1 MFPVRYKKSGN
12 TPDTMFCIETGSLK
26 LELEVVRVDSL
37 FQHEEILP
45 HVANKL
51 ILEFRNWVNL
61 QNPIIVDED
70 YIILDGNHRAF
81 AFKKLKFKY
90 ISVCK
95 VDYFNEATQ
104 LRYWFRLL
112 RRVESFESLKQ
123 IINDM
128 NGSFREVRDKEA
140 LRKALENNNLSCGIQ
155 QGNLYASVS
164 FNEKIVNDAVSAYD
178 VLEKIQG
185 KLLQNGL
192 KIEYIPCQSV
202 HESKFCNELKNGEV
216 IIWTPQI
223 TKEMVVNA
231 VKKGKK
237 FAPKT
242 TRHLIP
248 ARPLTV
254 NVPIHWF
261 KEDISLEEINKR
273 FSEFLERKNLRR
285 FGPGQVVDGRY
296 YEEELFVF
304 SD

>member
-1 MFPVRYKKSGN
+1 MFY
-12 TPDTMFCIETGSLK
+12 IETGSLK

-45 HVANKL
+45 YVADKL
-51 ILEFRNWVNL
+51 IFEFKNWTNL
-61 QNPIIVDED
+61 QNPVIVDKNH
-70 YIILDGNHRAF
+70 IVLDGNHRVF
-81 AFKKLKFKY
+81 VFKKLKFKY
-90 ISVCK
+90 IPVCK
-95 VDYFNEATQ
+95 VDYLNEVIQ

-112 RRVESFESLKQ
+112 GRIESLESLKQ

-128 NGSFREVRDKEA
+128 NGSFREVSDREA
-140 LRKALENNNLSCGIQ
+140 LRKALESNNLSCGIQ

-164 FNEKIVNDAVSAYD
+164 FNEKIVSDAVSAYD

-185 KLLQNGL
+185 KLLQNGM

-202 HESKFCNELKNGEV
+202 HESKFCDELKDSEA

-231 VKKGKK
+231 VKKNKR
-237 FAPKT
+237 FAPKA
-242 TRHLIP
+242 TRHLIRV
-248 ARPLTV
+248 RPLNV
-254 NVPIHWF
+254 NVPTYWF

-273 FSEFLERKNLRR
+273 FLKLLERKNLKR

-296 YEEELFVF
+296 YEEELFIF
-304 SD
+304 FD

>member
-1 MFPVRYKKSGN
+1 
-12 TPDTMFCIETGSLK
+12 MFCIETGSLK

-45 HVANKL
+45 HMADKL
-51 ILEFRNWVNL
+51 ILEFKNWTNL
-61 QNPIIVDED
+61 QNPIIVDKN
-70 YIILDGNHRAF
+70 YIVLDGNHRVF
-81 AFKKLKFKY
+81 VFKKLKFKY
-90 ISVCK
+90 IPVCK
-95 VDYFNEATQ
+95 VDYFNEVTQ

-112 RRVESFESLKQ
+112 GRIESIESLKQ

-128 NGSFREVRDKEA
+128 NGSFREVSDREA
-140 LRKALENNNLSCGIQ
+140 LKKALENNNLSCGIQ
-155 QGNLYASVS
+155 QDNFYASVS

-185 KLLQNGL
+185 KLLKNGL

-202 HESKFCNELKNGEV
+202 HETKFCDELKNGEI

-223 TKEMVVNA
+223 TKEMVVDA
-231 VKKGKK
+231 AKKKKK

-242 TRHLIP
+242 TRHLIS
-248 ARPLTV
+248 ARPLNV
-254 NVPIHWF
+254 NVPTYWF

-273 FSEFLERKNLRR
+273 FLKFLERKHLRR

-304 SD
+304 FD

>member
-1 MFPVRYKKSGN
+1 
-12 TPDTMFCIETGSLK
+12 MFCIETGSLQ

-51 ILEFRNWVNL
+51 VFEFKNWTNL
-61 QNPIIVDED
+61 QNPVIVDKNH
-70 YIILDGNHRAF
+70 IVLDGNHRVF
-81 AFKKLKFKY
+81 VFKKLKFKY
-90 ISVCK
+90 IPVCK
-95 VDYFNEATQ
+95 VDYFNEVTQ

-112 RRVESFESLKQ
+112 GGIENLESLKQ
-123 IINDM
+123 MINDM
-128 NGSFREVRDKEA
+128 NGSFREVSDREA

-155 QGNLYASVS
+155 QGNFYASIS
-164 FNEKIVNDAVSAYD
+164 FHEDVVNDAVSAYNT
-178 VLEKIQG
+178 LEKIQG

-202 HESKFCNELKNGEV
+202 HESKFCDELKNSEV

-223 TKEMVVNA
+223 TKEMVVDA
-231 VKKGKK
+231 VKKKK
-237 FAPKT
+237 RFAPKT

-248 ARPLTV
+248 ARPLNV
-254 NVPIHWF
+254 NVPTYWF

-273 FSEFLERKNLRR
+273 FLKFLERKNLRR

-296 YEEELFVF
+296 YEEELFIF
-304 SD
+304 FD

>member
-1 MFPVRYKKSGN
+1 MFY
-12 TPDTMFCIETGSLK
+12 IETGSLK

-45 HVANKL
+45 YVADKL
-51 ILEFRNWVNL
+51 IFEFKNWTNL
-61 QNPIIVDED
+61 QNPVIVDKNR
-70 YIILDGNHRAF
+70 IVLDGNHRVF
-81 AFKKLKFKY
+81 VFKKLKFKY
-90 ISVCK
+90 IPVCK
-95 VDYFNEATQ
+95 VDYFNEVIQ

-112 RRVESFESLKQ
+112 GRIESLESLKQ

-128 NGSFREVRDKEA
+128 NGSFREVSDREA
-140 LRKALENNNLSCGIQ
+140 LRKALESNNLSCGIQ

-164 FNEKIVNDAVSAYD
+164 FNEKIVSDAVSAYD

-185 KLLQNGL
+185 KLLQNGM

-202 HESKFCNELKNGEV
+202 HESKFCDELKDSEA

-231 VKKGKK
+231 VKKNKK
-237 FAPKT
+237 FAPKA
-242 TRHLIP
+242 TRHLIR
-248 ARPLTV
+248 ARPLNV
-254 NVPIHWF
+254 NVPTYWF

-273 FSEFLERKNLRR
+273 FLKLLERKNLRR

-304 SD
+304 FE

>member
-1 MFPVRYKKSGN
+1 
-12 TPDTMFCIETGSLK
+12 MFCIETGSLK
-26 LELEVVRVDSL
+26 LELEIVRVDSL

-51 ILEFRNWVNL
+51 IFEFKNWTNL
-61 QNPIIVDED
+61 QNPVIVDKNH
-70 YIILDGNHRAF
+70 IVLDGNHRVF
-81 AFKKLKFKY
+81 VFKKLKFKY

-95 VDYFNEATQ
+95 VDYFNEVTQ

-112 RRVESFESLKQ
+112 GRIESLESLKQ

-128 NGSFREVRDKEA
+128 NGSFREVSDREA

-155 QGNLYASVS
+155 QGNFYASIS
-164 FNEKIVNDAVSAYD
+164 FHEDVVNDAVSAYNA
-178 VLEKIQG
+178 LEKIQG

-202 HESKFCNELKNGEV
+202 HESKFCDELKNSEV

-223 TKEMVVNA
+223 TKEMVVDA
-231 VKKGKK
+231 VKKKK
-237 FAPKT
+237 RFAPKT

-248 ARPLTV
+248 ARPLNV
-254 NVPIHWF
+254 NVPTYWF

-273 FSEFLERKNLRR
+273 FLKFLERKNLRR

-296 YEEELFVF
+296 YEEELFIF
-304 SD
+304 FD

>member
-1 MFPVRYKKSGN
+1 
-12 TPDTMFCIETGSLK
+12 MFCIETGSLK

-37 FQHEEILP
+37 FQHEEILL

-51 ILEFRNWVNL
+51 VFEFKNWTNL
-61 QNPIIVDED
+61 QNPVIVDKNH
-70 YIILDGNHRAF
+70 IVLDGNHRVF
-81 AFKKLKFKY
+81 VFKKLKFKY

-95 VDYFNEATQ
+95 VDYFNEVTQ

-112 RRVESFESLKQ
+112 GGIESLESLKQ

-128 NGSFREVRDKEA
+128 NGSFREVSDREA

-155 QGNLYASVS
+155 QGNFYASIS
-164 FNEKIVNDAVSAYD
+164 FHEDVVNDAISAYNA
-178 VLEKIQG
+178 LEKIQG

-202 HESKFCNELKNGEV
+202 HESKFCDELKSGEV

-223 TKEMVVNA
+223 TKEMVVDA
-231 VKKGKK
+231 VKKKK
-237 FAPKT
+237 RFAPKT

-248 ARPLTV
+248 ARPLNV
-254 NVPIHWF
+254 NVPTYWF

-273 FSEFLERKNLRR
+273 FLKLLERKNLRR

-304 SD
+304 FD

>member
-1 MFPVRYKKSGN
+1 
-12 TPDTMFCIETGSLK
+12 MFCIETGSLK

-51 ILEFRNWVNL
+51 IFEFKNWTNL
-61 QNPIIVDED
+61 QNPVIVDKN
-70 YIILDGNHRAF
+70 YIVLDGNHRVF
-81 AFKKLKFKY
+81 VFKKLKFKY
-90 ISVCK
+90 IPVCK
-95 VDYFNEATQ
+95 VDYFNEVTQ

-112 RRVESFESLKQ
+112 GRIESIESLKQ

-128 NGSFREVRDKEA
+128 NGSFREVSDREA
-140 LRKALENNNLSCGIQ
+140 LKKALENNNLSCGIQ
-155 QGNLYASVS
+155 QGNFYASIS
-164 FNEKIVNDAVSAYD
+164 FHEDVVNDAVSAYN

-202 HESKFCNELKNGEV
+202 YEGKFCDELKNGEV

-223 TKEMVVNA
+223 TKEMVVDA
-231 VKKGKK
+231 VKKKK
-237 FAPKT
+237 RFPPKT

-248 ARPLTV
+248 ARPLNV
-254 NVPIHWF
+254 NVPTYWF

-296 YEEELFVF
+296 YEEELFIF
-304 SD
+304 FD

>member
-1 MFPVRYKKSGN
+1 M
-12 TPDTMFCIETGSLK
+12 
-26 LELEVVRVDSL
+26 DSL

-51 ILEFRNWVNL
+51 VFEFKNWTNL
-61 QNPIIVDED
+61 QNPVIVDKNH
-70 YIILDGNHRAF
+70 IVLDGNHRVF
-81 AFKKLKFKY
+81 VFKKLKFKY

-95 VDYFNEATQ
+95 VDYFNEVTQ

-112 RRVESFESLKQ
+112 GRIESLESLKQ

-128 NGSFREVRDKEA
+128 NGSFREVSDREA

-155 QGNLYASVS
+155 QGNFYASIS
-164 FNEKIVNDAVSAYD
+164 FHEDVVNDAVSAYNA
-178 VLEKIQG
+178 LEKIQG

-202 HESKFCNELKNGEV
+202 HESKFCDELKNSEI

-223 TKEMVVNA
+223 TKEMVVDA
-231 VKKGKK
+231 VKKKK
-237 FAPKT
+237 RFAPKT

-248 ARPLTV
+248 ARPLNV
-254 NVPIHWF
+254 NVPTYWF

-273 FSEFLERKNLRR
+273 FLKLLERKNLRR

-304 SD
+304 FD

>member
-1 MFPVRYKKSGN
+1 
-12 TPDTMFCIETGSLK
+12 MFCIETGNLK
-26 LELEVVRVDSL
+26 LELEVVPVNSL
-37 FQHEEILP
+37 FQHEEVLP

-51 ILEFRNWVNL
+51 VFEFKNWTNL
-61 QNPIIVDED
+61 QNPVIVDKNH
-70 YIILDGNHRAF
+70 IVLDGNHRVF
-81 AFKKLKFKY
+81 VFKKLKFKY
-90 ISVCK
+90 IPVCK
-95 VDYFNEATQ
+95 VDYFNEVTQ

-112 RRVESFESLKQ
+112 GRIESLESLKQ

-128 NGSFREVRDKEA
+128 NGSFREISDREA

-155 QGNLYASVS
+155 HGNFYASIS
-164 FNEKIVNDAVSAYD
+164 FHEDVVNDAVSAYNA
-178 VLEKIQG
+178 LEKIQG

-202 HESKFCNELKNGEV
+202 HESKFCDELKNNEV

-223 TKEMVVNA
+223 TKEMVVDA
-231 VKKGKK
+231 VKKEKR

-248 ARPLTV
+248 ARPLNV
-254 NVPIHWF
+254 NVPTYWF

-273 FSEFLERKNLRR
+273 FLKLLERKNLRR

-296 YEEELFVF
+296 YEEELFIF
-304 SD
+304 FD

>member
-1 MFPVRYKKSGN
+1 
-12 TPDTMFCIETGSLK
+12 MFCIETGSLK

-45 HVANKL
+45 HVADKL
-51 ILEFRNWVNL
+51 ILEFKNWTNL
-61 QNPIIVDED
+61 QNPVIVDKNH
-70 YIILDGNHRAF
+70 IVLDGNHRVF
-81 AFKKLKFKY
+81 VFKKLKFKY
-90 ISVCK
+90 IPVCK
-95 VDYFNEATQ
+95 VDYFNEVTQ

-112 RRVESFESLKQ
+112 GGIDSLESLKQ

-128 NGSFREVRDKEA
+128 NGGFQEVSDREA
-140 LRKALENNNLSCGIQ
+140 LRKAMENNNLSCGIQ
-155 QGNLYASVS
+155 QGNFYASIS
-164 FNEKIVNDAVSAYD
+164 FHEDVVNDAVSAYN

-185 KLLQNGL
+185 RLLQNGM

-202 HESKFCNELKNGEV
+202 LETKFCDELQNGEI

-223 TKEMVVNA
+223 TKEMVVDA
-231 VKKGKK
+231 AKKEKR

-248 ARPLTV
+248 ARPLNV
-254 NVPIHWF
+254 NVPTYWF
-261 KEDISLEEINKR
+261 KEDISLEEINNR

-304 SD
+304 FD

>member
-1 MFPVRYKKSGN
+1 
-12 TPDTMFCIETGSLK
+12 MFCIETGSLK

-45 HVANKL
+45 HMADKL
-51 ILEFRNWVNL
+51 ILEFKNWTNL
-61 QNPIIVDED
+61 QNPIIVDKN
-70 YIILDGNHRAF
+70 YIVLDGNHRVF
-81 AFKKLKFKY
+81 VFKKLKFKY
-90 ISVCK
+90 IPVCK
-95 VDYFNEATQ
+95 VDYFNEVTQ

-112 RRVESFESLKQ
+112 GSIESLESLKQ

-128 NGSFREVRDKEA
+128 NGSFREVSDREA

-155 QGNLYASVS
+155 QGNFYASIS
-164 FNEKIVNDAVSAYD
+164 FHEDVVNDAVSAYNI
-178 VLEKIQG
+178 LEKIQG

-192 KIEYIPCQSV
+192 KIEYIPCKSV
-202 HESKFCNELKNGEV
+202 HETKFCDELKNSEV

-223 TKEMVVNA
+223 TKDMVVNA
-231 VKKGKK
+231 VKKKKK

-242 TRHLIP
+242 TRHLIR
-248 ARPLTV
+248 ARPVNV
-254 NVPIHWF
+254 NVPTYWF

-296 YEEELFVF
+296 YEEELFIF

>member
-1 MFPVRYKKSGN
+1 MIR
-12 TPDTMFCIETGSLK
+12 
-26 LELEVVRVDSL
+26 
-37 FQHEEILP
+37 HLP
-45 HVANKL
+45 WT
-51 ILEFRNWVNL
+51 I
-61 QNPIIVDED
+61 QID
-70 YIILDGNHRAF
+70 HR
-81 AFKKLKFKY
+81 LL
-90 ISVCK
+90 
-95 VDYFNEATQ
+95 TQ

-112 RRVESFESLKQ
+112 GGVESLESLKQ

-128 NGSFREVRDKEA
+128 NGSFREVSDREA

-155 QGNLYASVS
+155 QGNFYASIS
-164 FNEKIVNDAVSAYD
+164 FHEDVVNDAVSAYN

-202 HESKFCNELKNGEV
+202 HESKFCDELKNGEV

-223 TKEMVVNA
+223 TKEMVVDA
-231 VKKGKK
+231 VKKKK
-237 FAPKT
+237 RFGPKT

-248 ARPLTV
+248 ARPLNL
-254 NVPIHWF
+254 NVPTYWF

-273 FSEFLERKNLRR
+273 FLKLLERKNLRR

-304 SD
+304 FD